1 MTNKIEKEKKNNTLI
16 TTFGNDIYVIRDKTP
31 DDVQDLIDAGGDMV
45 RMPNG
50 ARINKKSIA
59 TIQSYDDYTF
69 QVDQKV
75 RHKRGQFLKGGEWHD
90 HSGSLGISSHL
101 EKITGELKVKALA
114 SGSAKEIKS
123 LEGKK

>member
-1 MTNKIEKEKKNNTLI
+1 MTKDLDKQKSNALI
-16 TTFGNDIYVIRDKTP
+16 TTFGNDIYIIRGKTP
-31 DDVQDLIDAGGDMV
+31 DEVQDLIDAGGDMV

-50 ARINKKSIA
+50 ARVNKKSIA
-59 TIQSYDDYTF
+59 TIQSYEDYTF

-75 RHKRGQFLKGGEWHD
+75 RHKKGQYLKSGEWCDNHGEIGV
-90 HSGSLGISSHL
+90 SAHL
-101 EKITGELKVKALA
+101 ERITGELKVKALA